1 MARYLTLAQA
11 IIDTLGGGK
20 NIEAVVHCATRLRFK
35 LRGTPVGAAEKIR
48 AFDEVIAVVESGG
61 QFQVVIGQ
69 QVSEVF
75 KAIETLMQTGT
86 QSSET
91 TTTSA
96 PEKPARRPTLLARF
110 IDIVSGIFTPVLSVM
125 AASGILK
132 GFLALFVA
140 LNLLSENSGS
150 YKIWFAASDALF
162 YFFPL
167 VLGYTAGKKFG
178 GSPFLTMAIGGALV
192 HPAIFSL
199 AELSAGNE
207 GAHFWGIPLTFI
219 NYSSSV
225 IPIIFSAWISC
236 WLEKQVSR
244 LLPVSLRNFTAP
256 LLCLLII
263 VPLTLLVVG
272 PLSTTLSHW
281 LAGGYQWI
289 YDIAPWIAGVFL
301 GAVWQV
307 CVIFG
312 LHWGLVPIAINNL
325 SVLGFD
331 TLIPLLLPAVM
342 GQAGAALGVF
352 LATRDA
358 KLKVL
363 AGTSV
368 TAGIFG
374 ITEPAIYGVTLPL
387 KRPFLFGCIAGG
399 IGGGIVGFCQTKV
412 WSFGL
417 VSIFSLAQVIPPS
430 GIDYTVWGAAIGGGV
445 ALLLACLLTYFW
457 GISRAPSSAS
467 TSQQNIG

>member
-1 MARYLTLAQA
+1 MTRYLQLAEQ
-11 IIDTLGGGK
+11 IIEGVGGK
-20 NIEAVVHCATRLRFK
+20 KNIRTLVHCATRLRFK
-35 LRGTPVGAAEKIR
+35 LQHTPTGAADQIKSL
-48 AFDEVIAVVESGG
+48 DGVMTVVESGG
-61 QFQVVIGQ
+61 QFQVVIGNH
-69 QVSEVF
+69 VSEVF
-75 KAIETLMQTGT
+75 RAIESSLAGT
-86 QSSET
+86 AAVSDESGPGAESGDETSS
-91 TTTSA
+91 SA
-96 PEKPARRPTLLARF
+96 SLLARF
-110 IDIVSGIFTPVLSVM
+110 IDLVSGIFTPVLSVM

-140 LNLLSENSGS
+140 LNLLDPQSST
-150 YKIWFAASDALF
+150 YQVWFVASDALF
-162 YFFPL
+162 YFFPM

-192 HPAIFSL
+192 HPTILSL
-199 AELSAGNE
+199 SEPAT
-207 GAHFWGIPLTFI
+207 FFGIPLTLI

-225 IPIIFSAWISC
+225 IPIIFSAWLSC
-236 WLEKQVSR
+236 WLEKKLYPR
-244 LLPVSLRNFTAP
+244 LPESVRNFTAP
-256 LLCLLII
+256 LICLIII
-263 VPLTLLVVG
+263 VPLTFLVIG
-272 PLSTTLSHW
+272 PLFTFLSHL
-281 LAGGYQWI
+281 LASGYQWI
-289 YDIAPWIAGVFL
+289 YDIAPWLAGIFL

-325 SVLGFD
+325 SVLGYD
-331 TLIPLLLPAVM
+331 TIIPLLLPAVM

-358 KLKVL
+358 RLKML

-399 IGGGIVGFCQTKV
+399 LGGGIVGLFQVKV

-417 VSIFSLAQVIPPS
+417 VSIFSVTQIIPPG
-430 GIDYTVWGAAIGGGV
+430 GIDFTVWAAICGTIL
-445 ALLLACLLTYFW
+445 ALVLSCLLTFLF
-457 GISRAPSSAS
+457 GVPRNGQ
-467 TSQQNIG
+467 TQETVKNG